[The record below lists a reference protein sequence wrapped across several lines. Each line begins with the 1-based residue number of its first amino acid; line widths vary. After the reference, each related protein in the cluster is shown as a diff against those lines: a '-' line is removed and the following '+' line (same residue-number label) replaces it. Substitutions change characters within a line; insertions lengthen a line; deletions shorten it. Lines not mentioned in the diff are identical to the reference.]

1 MIEIIPNW
9 HPIWVKFTVGLLG
22 IAVALFV
29 VAWSGGERDWARQA
43 RTVAGWNLWLGTGF
57 GVLAVI
63 SGWLAY
69 NSVAHDAASHPV
81 MTTHRNWALLT
92 LGVFVLLSVWWAWK
106 PVLRGVGTLFLVV
119 ALAGGGLLGVTG
131 WYGGELVYRH
141 GLGVMSLPDADDH
154 DHDHDH
160 HEHEH
165 EDEHEHAPEPAP
177 DHDHSHSHSHDH
189 P

>member
-22 IAVALFV
+22 IAVVLFV
-29 VAWSGGERDWARQA
+29 VARLGGERDWARQA

-57 GVLAVI
+57 AVLAVI
-63 SGWLAY
+63 SGWLAF
-69 NSVAHDAASHPV
+69 NSVDHDGASHPV
-81 MTTHRNWALLT
+81 MIDHRNRALLT

-106 PVLRGVGTLFLVV
+106 PVLRGAGALFLVL

-154 DHDHDH
+154 HHNGDHDEHDH
-160 HEHEH
+160 EAEPEHEH
-165 EDEHEHAPEPAP
+165 DHG
-177 DHDHSHSHSHDH
+177 HDHGHSHSHDH